1 MKSYL
6 KLLSR
11 NKLYTAVEAVGL
23 VVSLAF
29 VILIGNYVYQQ
40 YSVAYGNPYRDR
52 IYAVGC
58 QDFMSLS
65 WWDKAVFEDKL
76 PEAEAVCRISGS
88 DYDGYITFGDEQPV
102 RAFITEADPEL
113 FELFPSLILIDGNL
127 DEFRLKGHC
136 LVSESLANR
145 AFNGDAIGKPLKVS
159 YFDEKIEGVVCGVFK
174 DAANSMVPYT
184 DVLFNPEFEELYA
197 SGNQEPFSSIGQYM
211 TLIKVHE
218 GTDREQLAK
227 KVEAVG
233 LPNYSDGFVKAMP
246 IYNLPEVFFND
257 SQWVFKKGNKSVLQM
272 LTVVVLL
279 LLLSA
284 IFNYVNLNMALSGKR
299 AKEMATRRLH
309 GATKGRIVMK
319 YITESVTFTAVCF
332 VLALLLAVALLPM
345 INDLLRAVSDGE
357 TGIDAET
364 FEQFVPVR
372 FEWSAGIVAAY
383 LVAVVLLGT
392 LAGVAPAAIASRFE
406 PINVVRGTYRIQT
419 KRVFSKVFIVFQNT
433 ITIVLIAMAILME
446 VQMRHMMNRPTNM
459 RSEGLYSLQCWV
471 ADYSDI
477 APLIDRLE
485 KIPNVKAVGYGRG
498 FAGKLNM
505 GTSVKTPDG
514 ENVNIQLIL
523 CDESYFDMLG
533 LQVVEDFGVPK
544 TNSVW
549 MSKTLAE
556 KLALN
561 DSTMHYYPR
570 HMRINGSR
578 PETVGGVYED
588 IPTRSAASSEPNQFS
603 AIIIAKAEDLTW
615 GNGVMIDVS
624 GDYKETEKAIMQ
636 AYRAYSEEQNGM
648 VVEAAENGYVK
659 DLNNLSLQPA
669 KMAMRLLELFMLL
682 SVLIS
687 LLGLVA
693 MSTYYSGENTKSIAI
708 RKTFGSDVRRE
719 LWRNV
724 RGYMLL
730 VGIASVI
737 GIPISVWLSGKY
749 LERFA
754 YRIEHYGWVFAV
766 AVLLTALMAFLSV
779 LWQTL
784 RAARTNPAE
793 ALKKE

>member
-1 MKSYL
+1 MSSYI
-6 KLLSR
+6 KFLSR
-11 NKLYTAVEAVGL
+11 NKLYTVIEAVGL
-23 VVSLAF
+23 IISIAF

-40 YSVAYGNPYRDR
+40 YSVAYGNPDRNR
-52 IYAVGC
+52 IYAVGN
-58 QDFMSLS
+58 QDYLSLS

-76 PEAEAVCRISGS
+76 PEAEAVCRISNADG
-88 DYDGYITFGDEQPV
+88 DGYITVGDEQPV
-102 RAFITEADPEL
+102 SAVVTEADPEL

-184 DVLFNPEFEELYA
+184 DVLFNPEFNELYV
-197 SGNQEPFSSIGQYM
+197 SGEQKPFTSIGSYM

-218 GTDREQLAK
+218 GTDREQFAK

-233 LPNYSDGFVKAMP
+233 LPNYSDGFVSAMP
-246 IYNLPEVFFND
+246 IYTLPEVFFSEN
-257 SQWVFKKGNKSVLQM
+257 QWMFKKGNKQVLPM

-309 GATKGRIVMK
+309 GATKGQIVMK
-319 YITESVTFTAVCF
+319 YILESVVFTAACF
-332 VLALLLAVALLPM
+332 GLALLLAYALLPM
-345 INDLLRAVSDGE
+345 MNSLLHSVSGGE
-357 TGIDAET
+357 FGIDAP

-392 LAGVAPAAIASRFE
+392 LAGIAPAAIASRFE
-406 PINVVRGTYRIQT
+406 PIDVVRGTYRIQT

-433 ITIVLIAMAILME
+433 ITIILIAMAILME

-471 ADYSDI
+471 ADYSGI

-498 FAGKLNM
+498 FAGQMNM

-514 ENVNIQLIL
+514 EMVNMQLIL
-523 CDESYFDMLG
+523 CDETYFNMLG

-549 MSKTLAE
+549 MSRTLAE

-561 DSTMHYYPR
+561 DSTVNYYPR

-588 IPTRSAASSEPNQFS
+588 IPTRSAAASEPNQYS
-603 AIIIAKAEDLTW
+603 AVIIAKAEDLIW
-615 GNGVMIDVS
+615 GNGVMVDVS
-624 GDYKETEKAIMQ
+624 GDYKETEKAILE
-636 AYRAYSEEQNGM
+636 AYRDYSEAMNGTY
-648 VVEAAENGYVK
+648 VEAAQNGYVK
-659 DLNNLSLQPA
+659 DLNNLLLQPA

-693 MSTYYSGENTKSIAI
+693 MSTYYSEQSTKSIAV
-708 RKTFGSDVRRE
+708 RKVFGSNVQRE
-719 LWRNV
+719 LWRTV
-724 RGYMLL
+724 KDYMVL
-730 VGIASVI
+730 VGIAALI
-737 GIPISVWLSGKY
+737 GIPLAVWFCGRY
-749 LERFA
+749 LDRFA
-754 YRIEHYGWVFAV
+754 YRIEHYGWIIAV
-766 AVLLTALMAFLSV
+766 AVVIGVLMAFLSV